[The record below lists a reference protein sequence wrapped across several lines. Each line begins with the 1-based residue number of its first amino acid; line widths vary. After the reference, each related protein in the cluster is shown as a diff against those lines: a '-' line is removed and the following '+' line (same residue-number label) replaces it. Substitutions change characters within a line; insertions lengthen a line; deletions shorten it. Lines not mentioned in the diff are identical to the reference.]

1 VEGIMHSN
9 MMICPFYSNALYCF
23 DEEIHKPKSLL
34 ATFTFLVLAFGST
47 GAVKS
52 VCLWWWVRDVFVK
65 ILFN

>member
-1 VEGIMHSN
+1 MHSN

-52 VCLWWWVRDVFVK
+52 VCPW
-65 ILFN
+65 